1 MKIFKTSLFWWFSFT
16 LLFFLA
22 LDFRSSQQP
31 VTLSWL
37 NLPPWIFYFLGLQF
51 AFAIA
56 LIIFAGQ
63 FWQAPREE
71 KSRR

>member
-22 LDFRSSQQP
+22 LDFRSSQQS
-31 VTLSWL
+31 VTLSWF
-37 NLPPWIFYFLGLQF
+37 NLPPWVFYFLGLQF
-51 AFAIA
+51 IFAIA

>member
-1 MKIFKTSLFWWFSFT
+1 MKIFQTSLFWWFSYS
-16 LLFFLA
+16 LMFFLA
-22 LDFRSSQQP
+22 LNVRSENEP

-56 LIIFAGQ
+56 LIIFALK
-63 FWQAPREE
+63 FWQTPLQER
-71 KSRR
+71 SRQ